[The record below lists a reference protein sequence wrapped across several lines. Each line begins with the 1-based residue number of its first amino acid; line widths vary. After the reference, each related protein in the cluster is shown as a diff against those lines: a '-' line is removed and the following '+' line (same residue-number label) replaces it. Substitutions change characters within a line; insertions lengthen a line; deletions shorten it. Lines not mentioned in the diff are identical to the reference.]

1 MVTDLVNTCL
11 RTARLTSAP
20 IIVRHAALLCIWK
33 TISSGGKAVNETLA
47 KDLLKGLKS
56 FLTDKTACLQ
66 RAAADVGSTSALMI
80 TNLTVAFVQALL
92 IFYQSGV
99 SALST
104 QEIDSTT
111 ALVLKAM
118 DSADFQTRRSL
129 SRLMSGLLA
138 ISQVPG
144 SAPVIEVKPKKAA
157 AKKEGENDD
166 DPYPTGST
174 AAVSDSTKTLLTLRE
189 MLHVLS
195 VPYSKAQTTRRAKV
209 GIIDIYATL
218 LATLGHHY
226 IESNYTEILKHI
238 IDELAGSRPGLSRFE
253 ALTARTAAS
262 LLLRKVIGVRLLSEQ
277 GQIVALRE
285 IAGAYLHK
293 WPALLPGS
301 TGPSKNVLV
310 VALDEVSGLLQ
321 QLDSAP
327 PSAQEVVYDAVFRLL
342 EHPSFSVQVAAAQ
355 ALKSFCSAV
364 PTRLSSTISLMLEL
378 LNKNLGQLGQGSSG
392 SEVNK
397 HAVGHAYA
405 LAALISVIPSKPL
418 YVSYDVSAKVMSLAI
433 QLLKQSGNHDLH
445 ISAVEIQVAW
455 VLVASLMSLGHHF
468 VRLHLPQLL
477 ILWKNALPKPTS
489 KDASA
494 SQIRSD
500 KEWGF
505 LLHIRECTLSAV
517 LGFLRHNAQ
526 LVNVDVGRRIG
537 ALLSNALV
545 FSGTFTTQHANLQP
559 EQSSSSTLLLIDR
572 DLMLRRR
579 LFQCFLVLGQTS
591 FTDSIQSTLLT
602 AALST
607 FADPEKYTG
616 SSVQAAI
623 AASSGASVSVWESTD
638 GFGYGVTSLVRES
651 ETLVADQG
659 SGRSVFLN
667 RDSVESEIAELLKQP
682 TFGALENDPL
692 YLCDP
697 TCASEA
703 KPCPAATGVVDSAI
717 EVFALYFSSQDFQ
730 LQTKLMAQMVEC
742 AQSPK
747 TERNLA
753 RRMAILINSSAA
765 LLGSLRLAMS
775 AQSRK
780 GGENMAVPQINKPVQ
795 DIIKVRL
802 PKGTVL

>member
-1 MVTDLVNTCL
+1 
-11 RTARLTSAP
+11 
-20 IIVRHAALLCIWK
+20 
-33 TISSGGKAVNETLA
+33 
-47 KDLLKGLKS
+47 
-56 FLTDKTACLQ
+56 
-66 RAAADVGSTSALMI
+66 
-80 TNLTVAFVQALL
+80 
-92 IFYQSGV
+92 
-99 SALST
+99 
-104 QEIDSTT
+104 
-111 ALVLKAM
+111 M
-118 DSADFQTRRSL
+118 DSVDFQTRRSL
-129 SRLMSGLLA
+129 SRLISGLLA

-144 SAPVIEVKPKKAA
+144 SAPVVEVKPKKA

-166 DPYPTGST
+166 DPYPSGST
-174 AAVSDSTKTLLTLRE
+174 AAVSDSTQTLLTLQE

-195 VPYSKAQTTRRAKV
+195 VPYNKPQNTRRTKV

-218 LATLGHHY
+218 LATLGHQY

-238 IDELAGSRPGLSRFE
+238 IDDLVGSRPGASRFE
-253 ALTARTAAS
+253 ALTARTAATI
-262 LLLRKVIGVRLLSEQ
+262 LLRKVIGVRLLSEQ

-310 VALDEVSGLLQ
+310 VALEEVSGLLQ
-321 QLDSAP
+321 QLGSAP

-505 LLHIRECTLSAV
+505 LLHIRECTLSAI
-517 LGFLRHNAQ
+517 LGFLQHNAQ
-526 LVNVDVGRRIG
+526 LVNVDVGRRIS

-545 FSGTFTTQHANLQP
+545 FSGTFTSQHANLQP
-559 EQSSSSTLLLIDR
+559 EQTSSSSSLLLVDR

-602 AALST
+602 AALSA

-638 GFGYGVTSLVRES
+638 GFGYGVTSLVREA
-651 ETLVADQG
+651 ETLVAHQE
-659 SGRSVFLN
+659 SRQSAFLN

-697 TCASEA
+697 SCTSEA
-703 KPCPAATGVVDSAI
+703 KPSPAATGVVDSAI

-742 AQSPK
+742 VQSPK

-753 RRMAILINSSAA
+753 RRMAILVNSSAS
-765 LLGSLRLAMS
+765 LLGSLRLAMT
-775 AQSRK
+775 AQSRR

-795 DIIKVRL
+795 DIIKVRSL
-802 PKGTVL
+802 IY